1 MADIDLR
8 TPIEIA
14 REEKHKAICSAYF
27 DLSKKYPRCKPYRL
41 MTTLSGQ
48 FNMTVPGIKKVIEAG
63 GLYKTR
69 SKMIKTN
76 QPCQR
81 DL

>member
-1 MADIDLR
+1 MTNIDLR

-14 REEKHKAICSAYF
+14 REEKHKAICVAYS

-41 MTTLSGQ
+41 MSTLSRQ
-48 FNMTVPGIKKVIEAG
+48 FNMTVPGIKKVIEAD

-69 SKMIKTN
+69 SKMIK
-76 QPCQR
+76 PE
-81 DL
+81 